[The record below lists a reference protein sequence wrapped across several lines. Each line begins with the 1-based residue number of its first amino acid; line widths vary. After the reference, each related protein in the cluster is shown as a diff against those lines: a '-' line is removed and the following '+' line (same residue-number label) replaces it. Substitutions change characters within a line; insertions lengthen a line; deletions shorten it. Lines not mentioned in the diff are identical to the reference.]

1 MAMWWSYYGL
11 IGVLRSKKQ
20 DKCSVSTVR
29 SVTQLYYVSH
39 IFYKCKPYT
48 DSQHKA
54 RSKKKKGLQVV
65 LQVGAA
71 SRLAAQVTAGPKA
84 ATETG
89 QGSAAL
95 FPMSAGGQ

>member
-1 MAMWWSYYGL
+1 M
-11 IGVLRSKKQ
+11 
-20 DKCSVSTVR
+20 
-29 SVTQLYYVSH
+29 
-39 IFYKCKPYT
+39 
-48 DSQHKA
+48 
-54 RSKKKKGLQVV
+54 V

-84 ATETG
+84 ATEAG